1 MVLSGTAVFTVGEEQ
16 VTVEGGNVV
25 VVPATT
31 PHRFESA
38 AEQTWL

>member
-1 MVLSGTAVFTVGEEQ
+1 VVLSGTAVFTVGEEQ